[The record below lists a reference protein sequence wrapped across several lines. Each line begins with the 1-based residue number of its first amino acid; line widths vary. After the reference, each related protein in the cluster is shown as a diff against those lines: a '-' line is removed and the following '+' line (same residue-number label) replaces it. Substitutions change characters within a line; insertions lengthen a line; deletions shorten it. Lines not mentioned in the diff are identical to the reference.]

1 VLAPATL
8 AALPSTRA
16 IPDRDVFYVADPL
29 SSIETLY
36 SFAVDTPN
44 AFARHGGQAV
54 KAGYSCAESV
64 CSLFEKPMRINN
76 RLSGFSSG
84 QTIEQ
89 FHQARLVRIT
99 HGRFAIRLDPF
110 RVLNPK
116 IVVNLLPKLRVSVD
130 LMMQGRWLGERFMCG
145 AGWFV

>member
-1 VLAPATL
+1 L
-8 AALPSTRA
+8 
-16 IPDRDVFYVADPL
+16 YL
-29 SSIETLY
+29 SSLPLRSTAHPRGLTGHVAHPIRSIREQ
-36 SFAVDTPN
+36 P
-44 AFARHGGQAV
+44 
-54 KAGYSCAESV
+54 GYGCAESV

-76 RLSGFSSG
+76 RLSGFSSR

-116 IVVNLLPKLRVSVD
+116 VVVNLLPELCVSVD
-130 LMMQGRWLGERFMCG
+130 LMMQGRWLGERFMFG